1 MLKDQENYELCKI
14 LLETEGDF
22 EYAIEYALLNGKV
35 EMFNFLWS
43 IKSRL
48 SDEAVTRHIT
58 RTCGNN

>member
-22 EYAIEYALLNGKV
+22 EYSIEYALLNDKI

-43 IKSRL
+43 LGSRP
-48 SDEAVTRHIT
+48 SDEAVARHVIRTR
-58 RTCGNN
+58 G